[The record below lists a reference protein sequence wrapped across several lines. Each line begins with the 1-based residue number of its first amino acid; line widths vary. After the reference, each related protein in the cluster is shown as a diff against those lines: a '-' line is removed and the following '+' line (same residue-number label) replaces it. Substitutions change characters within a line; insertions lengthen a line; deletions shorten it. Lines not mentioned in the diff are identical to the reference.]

1 MAADFLT
8 VNTSKPLGAKLVAAA
23 NLLRQLRELVQQ
35 MADCSGHMFTGADY
49 SVLEQQFGLQTGT
62 GANVATLIGIQQ
74 GILVG
79 ATGAGGAT
87 QQGQILEFCSRLAG
101 Q

>member
-1 MAADFLT
+1 MAADFIV
-8 VNTSKPLGAKLVAAA
+8 VNTAKPLGAKLVQAA

-35 MADCSGHMFTGADY
+35 LADATGHMFAGTDY
-49 SVLEQQFGLQTGT
+49 SVLEQQLGLQAGT

-74 GILVG
+74 GILCG

-87 QQGQILEFCSRLAG
+87 QQGQVLEFCARLAG